1 MSSTRTSAGSA
12 CRPDAARGRRT
23 SLAASLA
30 ALVVL
35 AVTGS
40 LAQSDTL
47 LAAVDHLVYA
57 TPDLQLGIDRIEKLL
72 GVRASPGGQHPGRG
86 TRNALLSLGPR
97 VYLEIIGPDPEQP
110 APTQPRP
117 FGIDTLKEPRLVA
130 WAAKGT
136 GLEQLARDAA
146 GGGVKLG
153 EVISGSRRRTDGVM
167 LSWRYTDPRT
177 VVADGIVPFFIDW
190 GKTPHPAASA
200 APGAALVALR
210 AEHPDAQ
217 RVQTALSRLGI
228 ELMVQQGPRAAL
240 IAVVNGPGGRVEL
253 R

>member
-1 MSSTRTSAGSA
+1 V
-12 CRPDAARGRRT
+12 ARGRRT

-40 LAQSDTL
+40 FAQSDRL

-86 TRNALLSLGPR
+86 TRNALISLGAGA
-97 VYLEIIGPDPEQP
+97 YLEIIGPDPEQP
-110 APTQPRP
+110 APAQARP
-117 FGIDTLKEPRLVA
+117 FGIDDLEEPRLVA

-146 GGGVKLG
+146 RGGVTLG
-153 EVISGSRRRTDGVM
+153 EVISGSRRRTDGVV

-200 APGAALVALR
+200 ARGASLVARR
-210 AEHPDAQ
+210 AEHPDAP
-217 RVQTALSRLGI
+217 RVQTARGRLGVD
-228 ELMVQQGPRAAL
+228 LTVRQGPRAAL
-240 IAVVNGPGGRVEL
+240 IAVVSGPRGRVEL